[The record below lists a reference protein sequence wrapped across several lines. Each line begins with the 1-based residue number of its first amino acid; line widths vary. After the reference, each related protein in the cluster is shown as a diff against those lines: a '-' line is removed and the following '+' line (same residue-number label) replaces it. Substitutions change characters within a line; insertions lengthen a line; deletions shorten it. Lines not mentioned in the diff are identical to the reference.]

1 MPSNHLILCRP
12 LLLPPS
18 IFTSIRIFSNKSVLH
33 IRWPKYWSF
42 SFSISPSNEYSGLIS
57 FRFDTQQHST
67 HPSFRRPKPAAGLE
81 TLWKTP
87 PTPAPLWHARLPL
100 TQAPTVHQG
109 ELRGDLQ
116 DTNQSGWP
124 SGRAQPAGT
133 RAGSPP
139 GNASECPFCPAARP
153 LPLDLRALEKPE
165 SPPASQS
172 RSGLAKP
179 RIPQPLPYRG
189 RRRDRETNPLL
200 QATRCY
206 PASLPLKLREPSQL
220 LSAAVLSPQPT
231 THQSPNCPPV
241 PIPLPLGVLIP
252 YVKWRQD
259 RGGNSSQ
266 PITHRF
272 SELLCQ

>member
-1 MPSNHLILCRP
+1 MMINTLNIHRRPYRKHTEVQCIAALKIMWATKLKIPCLCLVKKTNLTDEKNREGH
-12 LLLPPS
+12 
-18 IFTSIRIFSNKSVLH
+18 FTEGEVYLRCPMKQTLDSSS
-33 IRWPKYWSF
+33 
-42 SFSISPSNEYSGLIS
+42 
-57 FRFDTQQHST
+57 QQHST

-153 LPLDLRALEKPE
+153 LPLDLRALEKAE
-165 SPPASQS
+165 SPP
-172 RSGLAKP
+172 P
-179 RIPQPLPYRG
+179 R
-189 RRRDRETNPLL
+189 NP
-200 QATRCY
+200 
-206 PASLPLKLREPSQL
+206 
-220 LSAAVLSPQPT
+220 AA
-231 THQSPNCPPV
+231 
-241 PIPLPLGVLIP
+241 
-252 YVKWRQD
+252 D
-259 RGGNSSQ
+259 
-266 PITHRF
+266 
-272 SELLCQ
+272 

>member
-1 MPSNHLILCRP
+1 MKQTLDS
-12 LLLPPS
+12 S
-18 IFTSIRIFSNKSVLH
+18 S
-33 IRWPKYWSF
+33 
-42 SFSISPSNEYSGLIS
+42 
-57 FRFDTQQHST
+57 QQHST

-133 RAGSPP
+133 RAGSPQGMRP
-139 GNASECPFCPAARP
+139 GVLSAQLPGRFLSTCGPSRKRSPPRLATPQRTSQTSNPAAP
-153 LPLDLRALEKPE
+153 ALQRAEKR
-165 SPPASQS
+165 Q
-172 RSGLAKP
+172 GD
-179 RIPQPLPYRG
+179 QPVSAG
-189 RRRDRETNPLL
+189 HPLL
-200 QATRCY
+200 S
-206 PASLPLKLREPSQL
+206 SLPTSETARSQPAL
-220 LSAAVLSPQPT
+220 GCRSPFSQPT

-241 PIPLPLGVLIP
+241 PIPLPLGVLIL